1 MQGKSDFSLRH
12 KVEDDIGRVAWKT
25 IGVNDEFAF
34 ACWNQSLT
42 DRS

>member
-1 MQGKSDFSLRH
+1 MPRKSDFSLGR
-12 KVEDDIGRVAWKT
+12 KVEEDIGSAAWRI
-25 IGVNDEFAF
+25 IGVNDEFSF